1 MIESPTDDH
10 PVTTGQCQRTGTLTD
25 EQLLL
30 EYRATGK
37 ASRFAQL
44 VHRYERELYGYLRRY
59 LGDANAAEDAFQQTF
74 LQVHLKCGQFQASRK
89 VRPWLYTIATHQ
101 AIDAQRR
108 SRRQRMTSLDLV
120 RTEREGAGD
129 AGNLLDLLAEEGPGP
144 RQRLE
149 LEERREWVTRALD
162 DLPESLKATVTLV
175 YFQGLPYR
183 EAADVLSIPVGTV
196 KSRLHTAISRLH
208 AAWAQAA

>member
-1 MIESPTDDH
+1 MIESPTADR
-10 PVTTGQCQRTGTLTD
+10 PVTAGQTHQTDTLTD

-30 EYRATGK
+30 EYRVTGK
-37 ASRFAQL
+37 ASLFAQL
-44 VHRYERELYGYLRRY
+44 VHRYEPELYGYLRRY

-74 LQVHLKCGQFQASRK
+74 LQVHLKCGQFQAGRK

-101 AIDAQRR
+101 AIDARR
-108 SRRQRMTSLDLV
+108 RTRRQRMTSLDLV
-120 RTEREGAGD
+120 RYAEEGEG
-129 AGNLLDLLAEEGPGP
+129 GNLLELLAEDRPGP

-149 LEERREWVTRALD
+149 LKERREWVTRALD
-162 DLPESLKATVTLV
+162 DLPDGLRATVTLV

-208 AAWAQAA
+208 AAWTQAA

>member
-1 MIESPTDDH
+1 MIESPTADR
-10 PVTTGQCQRTGTLTD
+10 PVTAGQTHQTGMLTD

-30 EYRATGK
+30 EYRVTGK
-37 ASRFAQL
+37 ASLFAQL
-44 VHRYERELYGYLRRY
+44 VHRYEPELYGYLRRY

-74 LQVHLKCGQFQASRK
+74 LQVHLKCGQFQAGRK

-101 AIDAQRR
+101 AIDARR
-108 SRRQRMTSLDLV
+108 RTRRQRMTSLDLV
-120 RTEREGAGD
+120 RYAEEGEG
-129 AGNLLDLLAEEGPGP
+129 GNLLELLAEDRPGP

-149 LEERREWVTRALD
+149 LKERREWVTRALD
-162 DLPESLKATVTLV
+162 DLPDGLRATVTLV

-208 AAWAQAA
+208 AAWTQAA